1 MVWFDVPV
9 KEGHVSAHSPGESRQ
24 TVVHQVSR
32 FCDGFRMTAHL
43 RRCHEHRGRRPK
55 AAKERN
61 RDEGTCADAAGAELF
76 LPRTATQLRG
86 VGTSIANGE
95 ILVLFRL

>member
-1 MVWFDVPV
+1 MSLGSSNSMLPQPCVDMEWDVND
-9 KEGHVSAHSPGESRQ
+9 RC
-24 TVVHQVSR
+24 
-32 FCDGFRMTAHL
+32 CDGFRMTAHL

-76 LPRTATQLRG
+76 LPRTATQLRD
-86 VGTSIANGE
+86 VGTSIANGG
-95 ILVLFRL
+95 ILVLFRT

>member
-1 MVWFDVPV
+1 MGMDYPFC
-9 KEGHVSAHSPGESRQ
+9 Q
-24 TVVHQVSR
+24 TMRKSFQSDFHP
-32 FCDGFRMTAHL
+32 FH
-43 RRCHEHRGRRPK
+43 P
-55 AAKERN
+55 KERN

-76 LPRTATQLRG
+76 LPRTATQLRD